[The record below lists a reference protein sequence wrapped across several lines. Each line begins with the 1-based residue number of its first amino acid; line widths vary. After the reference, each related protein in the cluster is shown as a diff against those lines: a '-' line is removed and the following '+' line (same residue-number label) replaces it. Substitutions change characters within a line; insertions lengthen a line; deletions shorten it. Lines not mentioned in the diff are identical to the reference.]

1 MKDENVVALAGNG
14 GRRYCGS
21 ASFNS
26 PVHKIVYLTLMPCIK
41 IALIQLKAYLHSNVT
56 DYHGCVE
63 NR

>member
-1 MKDENVVALAGNG
+1 MLWISFIQLSCAQDSIPDINAL
-14 GRRYCGS
+14 
-21 ASFNS
+21 
-26 PVHKIVYLTLMPCIK
+26 HK